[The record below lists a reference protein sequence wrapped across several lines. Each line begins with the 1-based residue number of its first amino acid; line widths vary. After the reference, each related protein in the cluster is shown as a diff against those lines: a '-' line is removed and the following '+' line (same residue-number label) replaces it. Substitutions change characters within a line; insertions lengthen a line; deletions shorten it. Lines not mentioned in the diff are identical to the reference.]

1 MRIINVA
8 STAHMM
14 GKVDMSDLMREK
26 SYSAWEA
33 YGEWKEMQ
41 PMHGRVQS
49 CWWLKPRSRRS
60 LPVCMPASSN
70 ASVGAHILCI
80 PPFPPNG
87 SCERRRPTS
96 YLPKTLNP
104 KPRTSCQLTW

>member
-14 GKVDMSDLMREK
+14 GKLDLSDLMREK

-33 YGEWKEMQ
+33 YGEWSDAA

-49 CWWLKPRSRRS
+49 
-60 LPVCMPASSN
+60 
-70 ASVGAHILCI
+70 
-80 PPFPPNG
+80 
-87 SCERRRPTS
+87 
-96 YLPKTLNP
+96 
-104 KPRTSCQLTW
+104 

>member
-14 GKVDMSDLMREK
+14 GKLDLSDLMREK

-41 PMHGRVQS
+41 PSVAAGIM
-49 CWWLKPRSRRS
+49 
-60 LPVCMPASSN
+60 PVVKTSQLMPVSN
-70 ASVGAHILCI
+70 VSEGASVCLGMPL
-80 PPFPPNG
+80 PPP
-87 SCERRRPTS
+87 
-96 YLPKTLNP
+96 
-104 KPRTSCQLTW
+104 